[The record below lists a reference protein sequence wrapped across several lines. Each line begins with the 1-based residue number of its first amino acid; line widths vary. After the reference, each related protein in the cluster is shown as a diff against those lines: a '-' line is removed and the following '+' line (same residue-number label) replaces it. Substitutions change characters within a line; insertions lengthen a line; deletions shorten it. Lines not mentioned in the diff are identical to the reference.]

1 MTKIGGMREI
11 TISLL
16 SSAWAALS
24 VSGWLVEHIKS
35 RKSFSQTETN
45 TDNN

>member
-1 MTKIGGMREI
+1 MREI

-16 SSAWAALS
+16 SSTAWAALS

-35 RKSFSQTETN
+35 RKSFFQTETN
-45 TDNN
+45 VDNN